1 MSRVIT
7 PPISRRFERF
17 ITQITRFFIES
28 KVVQEQEV
36 QNSLSEQEKEM
47 GLWFLRHLGGV
58 ARPCVP
64 PQGLKFPQMQRKVF
78 INQFVQKWNRKG
90 KKSEA

>member
-36 QNSLSEQEKEM
+36 QNSLTEQEKEM

-64 PQGLKFPQMQRKVF
+64 AQGLKFPQMQRKVF